1 MGICTSCEAT
11 AVASTTKVIMEDGQ
25 LREFSGPVSAAQV
38 LRKDAGCFVC
48 NADDMEFDDYVTAVG
63 SDEELRPGQLYFVL
77 PRSMLRRRLLPEE
90 MAVLAVKASTALV
103 KGGAAAAVFGV
114 GTGGAEECGARPAVP
129 VGGFSVGSR
138 VVNTRRR
145 KGSGRGRNFAS
156 DLSAIPE

>member
-38 LRKDAGCFVC
+38 LRKDLGCFVC
-48 NADDMEFDDYVTAVG
+48 NADDMELDDYVTAVG

-90 MAVLAVKASTALV
+90 MAALAVKASSSLV
-103 KGGAAAAVFGV
+103 KSGAAAAFGA
-114 GTGGAEECGARPAVP
+114 GMDGAEDCGAPAAP
-129 VGGFSVGSR
+129 LGGFSVGSR
-138 VVNTRRR
+138 VAHRRR
-145 KGSGRGRNFAS
+145 GKGSSRGRNFAS
-156 DLSAIPE
+156 QLSAIPE